1 MARRYIKRQEELQAI
16 PHTED
21 ELLGIELEKEIIEK
35 IGSNKTKEYQ
45 LKNELNLVQK
55 DGLQTKTF
63 SFYTYRGEVC
73 ILDNQGMDVNFSEY
87 KLKSQK
93 LIHSEIM
100 SGNYNK

>member
-1 MARRYIKRQEELQAI
+1 MARRYIKRQEELEVI

-21 ELLGIELEKEIIEK
+21 ELLGIELEKEIISK
-35 IGSNKTKEYQ
+35 VGNNKTREYQ
-45 LKNELNLVQK
+45 LKNELDLVEK

-63 SFYTYRGEVC
+63 SFYTYRGQVC

-93 LIHSEIM
+93 LIHKEIM
-100 SGNYNK
+100 AGNYHK